1 MIEVNQTKNKML
13 PTVSI
18 VGRPNVG
25 KSTLFNRL
33 IGQRQ
38 AIVHDEYGVTRDR
51 HYGESFWNGKSFQ
64 VIDTGGYLP
73 DEMNVIVSGI
83 REQVH
88 IAISESDVILFVVD
102 TTDGINTLDESVAEI
117 LRRQSKPVIVVA
129 NKSDNERRKMD
140 STEFYNLGFDD
151 VYPVSSISGTGTGEL
166 LDRVVELLPDTV
178 EEPEDKQPKIAFLG
192 RPNVGKSS
200 LMNSLLK
207 SDRCIVT
214 EIPGTTRDSINSVI
228 RFEGQELTIV
238 DTAGLRKRAK
248 VKENIEFFSTVRTDR
263 ALRECDVAVLM
274 LDANMGFDVQDKR
287 ILREAERYNKG
298 IIIALNKWDL
308 VTDKETNLL
317 KEFKEY
323 IYAKVPTM
331 SYVPVISIS
340 AKTGQRVEKVL
351 KLALKVMEERKK
363 KISTPKLNNTISSI
377 LKERP
382 LPVKRGKQLKIQYA
396 TQVKSNPPVFKFF
409 MNNPQELPA
418 NYRRFIENKLREYF
432 GFEGVP
438 VTMTFRQK

>member
-1 MIEVNQTKNKML
+1 ML